1 MELTENH
8 RETKLCLKWHNL
20 SLLYI
25 WSGAQSQSFKI
36 MEHQVNLPITGMHC
50 ENCSSTITRH
60 LKKMDGVLAAEVSLA
75 TEYAAVTFDTSTLSE
90 ETIIDKIRDL
100 GFDVVNEDQEEE
112 ARAAEFQRQKLQ
124 FTIGIIF
131 TLPLFL
137 LSMGRDMNLLGAWAS
152 AHWVNWLMFGLALP
166 VQGYV
171 AWDYYIGGFKALRN
185 RSANMDVLVAMG
197 SSVAFLYSLIVTI
210 ALTTGE
216 GERFG
221 AHVYFETAAVIV
233 TLIKLGKLLEAR
245 AKGKINAALKKLPQL
260 APKTAC
266 RLKNG
271 EEQHIPIEQVGVGDV
286 LIVRPGESIPVDG
299 VVRSGNSAIDESVF
313 TGESLP
319 VDKVSG
325 DPVTAATMNQSGM
338 LTIEATHVGTETA
351 LSRLVQLVYT
361 TQQGKPPIQ
370 RAADAVT
377 NVFVP
382 VVTSIAIV
390 TFLVWWF
397 VLGAGFTPAMLRLV
411 AILVTACPCA
421 LGLATP
427 TAVMMGTGIGAQRGI
442 LFRNGEALERAGALT
457 TIVLDKTG
465 TLTEG
470 KLILTDILTDEDES
484 ELLQL
489 SAAAERGSE
498 HPIGKAVVQAAKERG
513 LNSTTPSQFQA
524 VTGHG
529 ITAQV
534 GENSVIIGNLSL
546 MQQHGVPTERFEA
559 DAERLQTE
567 AKTVLWVAV
576 DGHVI
581 GLLAVADTLKPE
593 AHAAVAEL
601 YELGCT
607 VTMMTG
613 DNRVTADAIA
623 KAARISDVMAEL
635 KPQDKAAA
643 VKKLQAE
650 NSGLVAMVGDGI
662 NDTPALA
669 QADIGISLGT
679 GTDIARETAHVT
691 LMHSDLRGLP
701 DAIRLSRSTM
711 RTIKQ
716 NLFWAFFYN
725 VLLIPVA
732 AGALYPFP
740 SVPMMFRELHPMLAA
755 FAMAF
760 SSVSVV
766 LNSLRLQWK
775 SK

>member
-1 MELTENH
+1 MYTV
-8 RETKLCLKWHNL
+8 
-20 SLLYI
+20 
-25 WSGAQSQSFKI
+25 
-36 MEHQVNLPITGMHC
+36 EHQITLPITGMHC

-75 TEYAAVTFDTSTLSE
+75 TEYAAVTFDASTLNE
-90 ETIIDKIRDL
+90 EIIVDKIRDL
-100 GFDVVNEDQEEE
+100 GFDVVDEDKEAE
-112 ARAAEFQRQKLQ
+112 ARAGEFQRQKMQ
-124 FTIGIIF
+124 FIVGVIF
-131 TLPLFL
+131 TVPLFL
-137 LSMGRDMNLLGAWAS
+137 MSMGRDFGIIGNWAH

-197 SSVAFLYSLIVTI
+197 SSVAFFYSLVVTI
-210 ALTTGE
+210 ALTAGE
-216 GERFG
+216 GDRFG

-245 AKGKINAALKKLPQL
+245 AKGKINAALKRLPKL
-260 APKTAC
+260 APQTAC
-266 RLKNG
+266 RLKDG
-271 EEQHIPIEQVGVGDV
+271 EEQNIPIKQVGVGDV

-299 VVRSGNSAIDESVF
+299 VVRSGESAIDESVF

-325 DPVTAATMNQSGM
+325 DLVTAATMNQSGM
-338 LTIEATHVGTETA
+338 LTIEATHVGAETA

-361 TQQGKPPIQ
+361 TQQSKPPIQ

-382 VVTSIAIV
+382 IVTAIAV
-390 TFLVWWF
+390 GTFLVWWF
-397 VLGAGFTPAMLRLV
+397 PLGEGFTPAMLRLV

-442 LFRNGEALERAGALT
+442 LFRNGEALERAGNLT

-470 KLILTDILTDEDES
+470 KLTLTDIFTDKDES

-489 SAAAERGSE
+489 SATAERGSE
-498 HPIGKAVVQAAKERG
+498 HPIGKAVVQAAQTRG
-513 LNSTTPSQFQA
+513 LDIATPSQFKA

-546 MQQHGVPTERFEA
+546 IQQHGIPTRRFEEA
-559 DAERLQTE
+559 ATRLQTE

-576 DGHVI
+576 DAHVI
-581 GLLAVADTLKPE
+581 GLLAVADTLKSE
-593 AHAAVAEL
+593 AQAAVSKL

-623 KAARISDVMAEL
+623 KASRISNVMAEL
-635 KPQDKAAA
+635 KPEDKAAA

-650 NSGLVAMVGDGI
+650 NGGLVAMVGDGI

-701 DAIRLSRSTM
+701 DAIQLSRATM

-725 VLLIPVA
+725 VLLIPIA
-732 AGALYPFP
+732 AGVLYPLSF
-740 SVPMMFRELHPMLAA
+740 VPTMFRELHPMLAA

-775 SK
+775 NK

>member
-1 MELTENH
+1 
-8 RETKLCLKWHNL
+8 
-20 SLLYI
+20 
-25 WSGAQSQSFKI
+25 
-36 MEHQVNLPITGMHC
+36 MEHQLNLPITGMHC
-50 ENCSSTITRH
+50 ENCTSTITRH

-75 TEYAAVTFDTSTLSE
+75 TEYAAVTFDASTLSE
-90 ETIIDKIRDL
+90 ETIVNKIRDL
-100 GFDVVNEDQEEE
+100 GFDVVDADKEDA
-112 ARAAEFQRQKLQ
+112 ARAEELQRQKRQ
-124 FTIGIIF
+124 FIVGLIF

-137 LSMGRDMNLLGAWAS
+137 ISMGRDMNLLGEWAS
-152 AHWVNWLMFGLALP
+152 AHWVNWFMFGLALP
-166 VQGYV
+166 VQAYV
-171 AWDYYIGGFKALRN
+171 AWDYYIGGIKALRN

-197 SSVAFLYSLIVTI
+197 SSVAFLYSLVVTI
-210 ALTTGE
+210 ALGMDAGT
-216 GERFG
+216 RFG
-221 AHVYFETAAVIV
+221 THVYFETAAVII

-245 AKGKINAALKKLPQL
+245 ARGKINAALKKLPQL
-260 APKTAC
+260 SPTIAC
-266 RLKNG
+266 RLENG
-271 EEQHIPIEQVGVGDV
+271 EEQHIPIEQVGIGDV
-286 LIVRPGESIPVDG
+286 LLVRPGESIPVDG
-299 VVRSGNSAIDESVF
+299 MVRSGKSAIDESVF

-319 VDKVSG
+319 VDKGPG

-338 LTIEATHVGTETA
+338 LTMEATHIGAETA
-351 LSRLVQLVYT
+351 LARLVQLVHT
-361 TQQGKPPIQ
+361 TQQSKPPIQ

-382 VVTSIAIV
+382 VVTGIAIV

-397 VLGAGFTPAMLRLV
+397 LLGEGFTPAMLRLV

-442 LFRNGEALERAGALT
+442 LFRNGEALERAGDLT

-470 KLILTDILTDEDES
+470 KLALTDILTDTDAS

-489 SAAAERGSE
+489 CATAERGSE
-498 HPIGKAVVQAAKERG
+498 HPIGRAVVQAAKERG
-513 LNSTTPSQFQA
+513 LDIATPSQFEA
-524 VTGHG
+524 VAGHG

-534 GENSVIIGNLSL
+534 GENSVLIGNLSL
-546 MQQHGVPTERFEA
+546 IQQHNIPTRSFQE
-559 DAERLQTE
+559 DAARLQTE
-567 AKTVLWVAV
+567 AKTVLWVAIDAQV
-576 DGHVI
+576 A
-581 GLLAVADTLKPE
+581 GLLAVADTLKSE
-593 AHAAVAEL
+593 AHAAVSEL

-607 VTMMTG
+607 VVMMTG
-613 DNRVTADAIA
+613 DNRVTADVIA

-635 KPQDKAAA
+635 KPEDKAAA
-643 VKKLQAE
+643 VKKLQAG
-650 NSGLVAMVGDGI
+650 NGGLVAMVGDGI

-732 AGALYPFP
+732 AGALYPLSF
-740 SVPMMFRELHPMLAA
+740 VPMMFRELHPMLAA

-775 SK
+775 KLPIRTQKASSLPSRN

>member
-1 MELTENH
+1 
-8 RETKLCLKWHNL
+8 
-20 SLLYI
+20 
-25 WSGAQSQSFKI
+25 
-36 MEHQVNLPITGMHC
+36 MEHQINLPITGMHC
-50 ENCSSTITRH
+50 ESCSSTITRH

-90 ETIIDKIRDL
+90 ETIVDKIRDL
-100 GFDVVNEDQEEE
+100 GFDVVDGDAEEE
-112 ARAAEFQRQKLQ
+112 ARAEESRRQKLQ
-124 FTIGIIF
+124 FIVGVIF

-137 LSMGRDMNLLGAWAS
+137 ISMGRDMDLLGGWAS

-197 SSVAFLYSLIVTI
+197 SSVAFLYSLTVTI
-210 ALTTGE
+210 ALTAGA

-221 AHVYFETAAVIV
+221 AHVYFETAAVII
-233 TLIKLGKLLEAR
+233 TLIKLGKLIEAR

-266 RLKNG
+266 RLKDG
-271 EEQHIPIEQVGVGDV
+271 EEQNIPIEQVGVGDV
-286 LIVRPGESIPVDG
+286 LLVRPGESIPVDG

-319 VDKVSG
+319 VDKTPG

-382 VVTSIAIV
+382 VVSGIAIL

-397 VLGAGFTPAMLRLV
+397 VLGEGFTPAMLRLV

-470 KLILTDILTDEDES
+470 KLTLTDILTDTDAS

-498 HPIGKAVVQAAKERG
+498 HPIGKAVVQAAQERG
-513 LNSTTPSQFQA
+513 LDITTPSQFQA
-524 VTGHG
+524 ITGHG
-529 ITAQV
+529 IAAQV
-534 GENSVIIGNLSL
+534 GEHSVIIGNLSL
-546 MQQHGVPTERFEA
+546 IQQHNIPTRRFEEG
-559 DAERLQTE
+559 AERLQTE

-576 DGHVI
+576 DGQVL
-581 GLLAVADTLKPE
+581 GLLAVADTLKSE
-593 AHAAVAEL
+593 AQAAVAEL

-623 KAARISDVMAEL
+623 KASRISDVMAEL
-635 KPQDKAAA
+635 KPEDKAAA

-691 LMHSDLRGLP
+691 LMHSDLRGLS

-725 VLLIPVA
+725 ILLIPIA
-732 AGALYPFP
+732 AGALYPFS
-740 SVPMMFRELHPMLAA
+740 SVPSMFRELHPMLAA

-766 LNSLRLQWK
+766 LNSLRLQWRK
-775 SK
+775 S

>member
-1 MELTENH
+1 
-8 RETKLCLKWHNL
+8 
-20 SLLYI
+20 
-25 WSGAQSQSFKI
+25 
-36 MEHQVNLPITGMHC
+36 
-50 ENCSSTITRH
+50 
-60 LKKMDGVLAAEVSLA
+60 MDGVLAAEVSLA

-90 ETIIDKIRDL
+90 AVIIDKIRDL
-100 GFDVVNEDQEEE
+100 GFDVVDEDKEEE
-112 ARAAEFQRQKLQ
+112 VRAEEFRRQKLQ
-124 FTIGIIF
+124 FTVGVIF

-137 LSMGRDMNLLGAWAS
+137 LSMGRDMNLLGEWAS

-197 SSVAFLYSLIVTI
+197 SSVAFFYSLAVTI
-210 ALTTGE
+210 ALTTGV
-216 GERFG
+216 GERLG
-221 AHVYFETAAVIV
+221 VHVYFETAAVIV

-266 RLKNG
+266 RLTDG
-271 EEQHIPIEQVGVGDV
+271 EEQQIPIEQVGVGDV
-286 LIVRPGESIPVDG
+286 LVVRPGESIPVDG
-299 VVRSGNSAIDESVF
+299 VVSNGNSAIDESVF

-319 VDKVSG
+319 VDKTPG

-338 LTIEATHVGTETA
+338 LTIKATHVGAETSLA
-351 LSRLVQLVYT
+351 RLVQLVYT
-361 TQQGKPPIQ
+361 TQQSKPPIQ

-382 VVTSIAIV
+382 IVTAIAVV

-397 VLGAGFTPAMLRLV
+397 VIGAGFTPAMLRLV

-442 LFRNGEALERAGALT
+442 LFRNGEALERAGDLT

-470 KLILTDILTDEDES
+470 KLTLTDIFTDKDES

-498 HPIGKAVVQAAKERG
+498 HPIGKAVVQAAQERR
-513 LNSTTPSQFQA
+513 LDITTPSQFKA
-524 VTGHG
+524 IAGHG
-529 ITAQV
+529 IAAQV
-534 GENSVIIGNLSL
+534 GENSVIIGNVSL
-546 MQQHGVPTERFEA
+546 IQQHNIPTKRFEEE
-559 DAERLQTE
+559 AERLQTE

-576 DGHVI
+576 AGDVV
-581 GLLAVADTLKPE
+581 GLLAVADTLKSE
-593 AHAAVAEL
+593 AQSAVAEL

-623 KAARISDVMAEL
+623 KASRISDVMAEL
-635 KPQDKAAA
+635 KPEDKAAA

-650 NSGLVAMVGDGI
+650 NGGLVAMVGDGI

-701 DAIRLSRSTM
+701 DAIQLSRSTM

-725 VLLIPVA
+725 VLLIPIA
-732 AGALYPFP
+732 AGALYPFSFVP
-740 SVPMMFRELHPMLAA
+740 SMFRELHPMLAA

-775 SK
+775 KYDV

>member
-1 MELTENH
+1 
-8 RETKLCLKWHNL
+8 
-20 SLLYI
+20 
-25 WSGAQSQSFKI
+25 
-36 MEHQVNLPITGMHC
+36 MEHQINLPITGMHC
-50 ENCSSTITRH
+50 ENCASTITRH
-60 LKKMDGVLAAEVSLA
+60 LKRMDGILVAEVSLA
-75 TEYAAVTFDTSTLSE
+75 TEYASVTFDAATLSE
-90 ETIIDKIRDL
+90 DTIVDKIRDL
-100 GFDVVNEDQEEE
+100 GFDVVDEDEEDE
-112 ARAAEFQRQKLQ
+112 ARAKEFRRQKLQ
-124 FTIGIIF
+124 FIVGVTF

-137 LSMGRDMNLLGAWAS
+137 LSMGRDLGVVGGWAH

-166 VQGYV
+166 VQAYV
-171 AWDYYIGGFKALRN
+171 AWDYYVGGFKALRN

-197 SSVAFLYSLIVTI
+197 SSVAFLYSLVVTI
-210 ALTTGE
+210 ALGTDAGT
-216 GERFG
+216 RFG
-221 AHVYFETAAVIV
+221 SHVYFETAAVII

-245 AKGKINAALKKLPQL
+245 AKGQINAALKKLPQL
-260 APKTAC
+260 FPQTAC
-266 RLKNG
+266 RLRNG
-271 EEQHIPIEQVGVGDV
+271 EEQHIPIEQVAVGDA
-286 LIVRPGESIPVDG
+286 LLVRPGESIPIDG
-299 VVRSGNSAIDESVF
+299 VVRSGKSAIDESVF

-319 VDKVSG
+319 VDKIPG
-325 DPVTAATMNQSGM
+325 DSVTAATMNQSGM
-338 LTIEATHVGTETA
+338 LTIEATHIGAETA
-351 LSRLVQLVYT
+351 LARLVQLVQT
-361 TQQGKPPIQ
+361 TQQSKPPIQ
-370 RAADAVT
+370 RVADAVT

-382 VVTSIAIV
+382 IVTGIAVVT
-390 TFLVWWF
+390 FFVWWF
-397 VLGAGFTPAMLRLV
+397 LIGAGFTPAMLRLV

-442 LFRNGEALERAGALT
+442 LFRNGEALERAGDLT

-470 KLILTDILTDEDES
+470 KLILTDILTDKDAS

-489 SAAAERGSE
+489 SAAAELGSE

-513 LNSTTPSQFQA
+513 LDIATPSQFNA
-524 VTGHG
+524 ITGHG

-534 GENSVIIGNLSL
+534 SENRVVIGNLSL
-546 MQQHGVPTERFEA
+546 IQQHDIPTKRFEEK
-559 DAERLQTE
+559 AERLQTE
-567 AKTVLWVAV
+567 AKTVLWVGV
-576 DGHVI
+576 NGQVV
-581 GLLAVADTLKPE
+581 GLLAVADTLKSE
-593 AHAAVAEL
+593 AQAAVAEL

-623 KAARISDVMAEL
+623 KAARIGDVMAEL
-635 KPQDKAAA
+635 KPEDKAAA

-679 GTDIARETAHVT
+679 GTDIARETADVT
-691 LMHSDLRGLP
+691 LMHSDLLGLP
-701 DAIRLSRSTM
+701 DAIRLSRATM

-732 AGALYPFP
+732 AGVLYPFSFLP
-740 SVPMMFRELHPMLAA
+740 PMLRELHPMLAA

-766 LNSLRLQWK
+766 LNSLRLQWRK
-775 SK
+775 DFHF

>member
-1 MELTENH
+1 
-8 RETKLCLKWHNL
+8 
-20 SLLYI
+20 
-25 WSGAQSQSFKI
+25 
-36 MEHQVNLPITGMHC
+36 MHC
-50 ENCSSTITRH
+50 ENCVSTITRH
-60 LKKMDGVLAAEVSLA
+60 LKKMDGILAAEVSLA
-75 TEYAAVTFDTSTLSE
+75 TEYAAVTFDAAILSE
-90 ETIIDKIRDL
+90 DAIVDKIRDL
-100 GFDVVNEDQEEE
+100 GFDVVDADEEDE
-112 ARAAEFQRQKLQ
+112 ARAKEFRRQKRQ
-124 FTIGIIF
+124 FIVGIIF
-131 TLPLFL
+131 TLPLFV
-137 LSMGRDMNLLGAWAS
+137 LSMGRDLGIVGGWAH
-152 AHWVNWLMFGLALP
+152 APWVNWLMFGLALP

-171 AWDYYIGGFKALRN
+171 AWDYYIGGIKALRN

-197 SSVAFLYSLIVTI
+197 SSVAFLYSLVVTI
-210 ALTTGE
+210 ALGTDAGTH
-216 GERFG
+216 FG
-221 AHVYFETAAVIV
+221 THVYFETAAVII

-245 AKGKINAALKKLPQL
+245 AKGQINAALKKLPQL
-260 APKTAC
+260 FPQTAS

-271 EEQHIPIEQVGVGDV
+271 EEQHIPIEQVAVGDT
-286 LIVRPGESIPVDG
+286 LLVRPGESIPVDG
-299 VVRSGNSAIDESVF
+299 VVRSGKSAIDESVF

-319 VDKVSG
+319 VDKG
-325 DPVTAATMNQSGM
+325 PGARVTAATMNQSGM
-338 LTIEATHVGTETA
+338 LTIEATHIGAETA
-351 LSRLVQLVYT
+351 LARLVQLVRT
-361 TQQGKPPIQ
+361 TQQSKPPIQ

-382 VVTSIAIV
+382 IVTGIAVV

-397 VLGAGFTPAMLRLV
+397 LIGAGFTPAMLRLV

-442 LFRNGEALERAGALT
+442 LFRNGEALERAGNLT

-470 KLILTDILTDEDES
+470 KLTLTDILTDKDAS

-489 SAAAERGSE
+489 SAAAELGSE
-498 HPIGKAVVQAAKERG
+498 HPIGKAVVQAAKDRG
-513 LNSTTPSQFQA
+513 LDIITPSQFKA

-529 ITAQV
+529 IAAQV
-534 GENSVIIGNLSL
+534 GENSVVIGNLSL
-546 MQQHGVPTERFEA
+546 IQQHNIPTEAFEEV
-559 DAERLQTE
+559 AERLQTE

-576 DGHVI
+576 DGRI
-581 GLLAVADTLKPE
+581 EGLLAVADTLKSE
-593 AHAAVAEL
+593 AQAAVAEL

-623 KAARISDVMAEL
+623 KVARIGDVMAEL
-635 KPQDKAAA
+635 KPEEKAAA

-650 NSGLVAMVGDGI
+650 NRGLVAMVGDGI

-679 GTDIARETAHVT
+679 GTDIARETADVT
-691 LMHSDLRGLP
+691 LMHSDLLGLP
-701 DAIRLSRSTM
+701 DAIRLSRATM

-732 AGALYPFP
+732 AGVLYPFSFLP
-740 SVPMMFRELHPMLAA
+740 SMLRELHPMLAA
-755 FAMAF
+755 LAMAF

-766 LNSLRLQWK
+766 LNSLRLQWRK
-775 SK
+775 NFHF

>member
-1 MELTENH
+1 MENQ
-8 RETKLCLKWHNL
+8 
-20 SLLYI
+20 I
-25 WSGAQSQSFKI
+25 
-36 MEHQVNLPITGMHC
+36 NLPITGMHC
-50 ENCSSTITRH
+50 ENCTSTITRH

-75 TEYAAVTFDTSTLSE
+75 TEYAAVTFDTTTLSE
-90 ETIIDKIRDL
+90 AAIVDKIRDL
-100 GFDVVNEDQEEE
+100 GFDVVDEDEEEE
-112 ARAAEFQRQKLQ
+112 ARAAEFRRQKLQ
-124 FTIGIIF
+124 FTVGVIF

-137 LSMGRDMNLLGAWAS
+137 LSMGRDFGIIGNWAS
-152 AHWVNWLMFGLALP
+152 AHWVNYLMFGLALP

-197 SSVAFLYSLIVTI
+197 TSVAFFYSLVVTI
-210 ALTTGE
+210 ALTAGA

-245 AKGKINAALKKLPQL
+245 AKGKISAALKELPQL
-260 APKTAC
+260 APTTAC
-266 RLKNG
+266 RLKDG
-271 EEQHIPIEQVGVGDV
+271 EEQNIPIEQVGVGDV

-299 VVRSGNSAIDESVF
+299 VVRSGESAIDESVF

-319 VDKVSG
+319 VDKGPG

-338 LTIEATHVGTETA
+338 LTIKTTHVGTETA

-361 TQQGKPPIQ
+361 TQQSKPPIQ
-370 RAADAVT
+370 RAVDAVT

-382 VVTSIAIV
+382 IVTGIAIV

-397 VLGAGFTPAMLRLV
+397 LLGEGFTPAMLRLV

-442 LFRNGEALERAGALT
+442 LFRNGEALEQAGDLT

-470 KLILTDILTDEDES
+470 KLTLTDILTDKDES

-489 SAAAERGSE
+489 AAAAERGSE
-498 HPIGKAVVQAAKERG
+498 HPIGKAVVQAAQERG
-513 LNSTTPSQFQA
+513 LDIATPSQFKA

-546 MQQHGVPTERFEA
+546 MQQHNIPTRRFQE
-559 DAERLQTE
+559 DAERLQIE

-576 DGHVI
+576 DDYVVA
-581 GLLAVADTLKPE
+581 LLAVADTLKPE
-593 AHAAVAEL
+593 AQAAVAEL

-623 KAARISDVMAEL
+623 KASRISDVMAEL
-635 KPQDKAAA
+635 KPEDKAAA
-643 VKKLQAE
+643 VKKLQVE

-701 DAIRLSRSTM
+701 DAIRLSRATM

-725 VLLIPVA
+725 VLLIPIA
-732 AGALYPFP
+732 AGALYPLSF
-740 SVPMMFRELHPMLAA
+740 VPMMFRELHPMLAA

-766 LNSLRLQWK
+766 LNSLRLQWRQN
-775 SK
+775 SSL

>member
-1 MELTENH
+1 
-8 RETKLCLKWHNL
+8 
-20 SLLYI
+20 
-25 WSGAQSQSFKI
+25 
-36 MEHQVNLPITGMHC
+36 
-50 ENCSSTITRH
+50 
-60 LKKMDGVLAAEVSLA
+60 MDGILAADVSLA
-75 TEYAAVTFDTSTLSE
+75 TEYAAVTFDGSTLSE
-90 ETIIDKIRDL
+90 ETIADKIRDL
-100 GFDVVNEDQEEE
+100 GFDVVEEDEEDE
-112 ARAAEFQRQKLQ
+112 ARAEELRRQKMQ
-124 FTIGIIF
+124 FTVGVIF

-137 LSMGRDMNLLGAWAS
+137 LSMGRDLGIVGAWAH

-171 AWDYYIGGFKALRN
+171 AWDYYIGGIKALRN

-197 SSVAFLYSLIVTI
+197 SSVAFLYSLAVTI
-210 ALTTGE
+210 ALGMDA
-216 GERFG
+216 GARFG
-221 AHVYFETAAVIV
+221 THVYFETAAVII

-260 APKTAC
+260 SPKIAC
-266 RLKNG
+266 RIENG
-271 EEQHIPIEQVGVGDV
+271 KEQHIPIEQVAVGDV
-286 LIVRPGESIPVDG
+286 LLVRPGESIPVDG
-299 VVRSGNSAIDESVF
+299 VVRSGKSAIDESVF

-319 VDKVSG
+319 VDKIPG
-325 DPVTAATMNQSGM
+325 DSVTVATMNQSGM
-338 LTIEATHVGTETA
+338 LTIEATHIGAETA
-351 LSRLVQLVYT
+351 LARLVQLVQT
-361 TQQGKPPIQ
+361 TQQSKPPIQ

-382 VVTSIAIV
+382 VVTGIAIV
-390 TFLVWWF
+390 TFLAWWF
-397 VLGAGFTPAMLRLV
+397 FIGEGFTPAMLRLV

-427 TAVMMGTGIGAQRGI
+427 TAVMMGTGIGAERGI
-442 LFRNGEALERAGALT
+442 LFRNGEALERAGDLT

-470 KLILTDILTDEDES
+470 KLTLTDILTDKDES

-498 HPIGKAVVQAAKERG
+498 HPIGKAIVWAAEECG
-513 LNSTTPSQFQA
+513 LDIATPSAFKA

-529 ITAQV
+529 ITAQI
-534 GENSVIIGNLSL
+534 GESSVVIGNLSL
-546 MQQHGVPTERFEA
+546 IQQHNIPTQAFKTE
-559 DAERLQTE
+559 AERLQTE

-576 DGHVI
+576 NGHI
-581 GLLAVADTLKPE
+581 EGLLAVSDTLRPE
-593 AHAAVAEL
+593 AQATIADL
-601 YELGCT
+601 RRLGCE
-607 VTMMTG
+607 VIMMTG
-613 DNRVTADAIA
+613 DNRSTADAIA
-623 KAARISDVMAEL
+623 AAAGISDVMAEL
-635 KPQDKAAA
+635 RPQDKAHAI
-643 VKKLQAE
+643 KTLQAKDR
-650 NSGLVAMVGDGI
+650 NFVAMVGDGI

-691 LMHSDLRGLP
+691 LMHSDLRSLP

-732 AGALYPFP
+732 AGALYPLSF
-740 SVPMMFRELHPMLAA
+740 VPMMFRELHPMLAA

-766 LNSLRLQWK
+766 LNSLRLQWRQN
-775 SK
+775 SHF

>member
-1 MELTENH
+1 
-8 RETKLCLKWHNL
+8 
-20 SLLYI
+20 
-25 WSGAQSQSFKI
+25 
-36 MEHQVNLPITGMHC
+36 MEHQINLPITGMHC
-50 ENCSSTITRH
+50 ENCTSTITRH
-60 LKKMDGVLAAEVSLA
+60 LKKMEGVLAAEVSLA

-90 ETIIDKIRDL
+90 ETIVDKIRDL
-100 GFDVVNEDQEEE
+100 GFGVVDEDEEEE
-112 ARAAEFQRQKLQ
+112 ARAAEFRRQKLQ
-124 FTIGIIF
+124 FTVGVIL

-137 LSMGRDMNLLGAWAS
+137 LSMGRDMNLLGEWAS

-185 RSANMDVLVAMG
+185 GSANMDVLVAMG
-197 SSVAFLYSLIVTI
+197 SSVAFFYSLAVTI

-233 TLIKLGKLLEAR
+233 TLIKFGKLLEAR
-245 AKGKINAALKKLPQL
+245 VKGQINAALKKLPQL

-266 RLKNG
+266 RLKDS
-271 EEQHIPIEQVGVGDV
+271 EEQNIPIEQVNVRD
-286 LIVRPGESIPVDG
+286 LLLVRPGESIPVDG

-319 VDKVSG
+319 VDKGPG
-325 DPVTAATMNQSGM
+325 DLVTAATMNQSGM

-351 LSRLVQLVYT
+351 LSRLVQLVHT
-361 TQQGKPPIQ
+361 TQRSKPPIQ

-382 VVTSIAIV
+382 MVSAIAVV

-397 VLGAGFTPAMLRLV
+397 LLGAGFTPAMLRLV

-442 LFRNGEALERAGALT
+442 LFRNGEALERAGDLT

-470 KLILTDILTDEDES
+470 KLTLTDIVTDTDEPA
-484 ELLQL
+484 LLQL
-489 SAAAERGSE
+489 AAAAERGSE
-498 HPIGKAVVQAAKERG
+498 HPIGKAVVQAAQKRG
-513 LNSTTPSQFQA
+513 LNVATPHQFEA
-524 VTGHG
+524 IAGHG
-529 ITAQV
+529 IAAQV
-534 GENSVIIGNLSL
+534 GENSIIIGNLSL
-546 MQQHGVPTERFEA
+546 MQQHGIPTKRFEGE
-559 DAERLQTE
+559 AERLQTE
-567 AKTVLWVAV
+567 AKTVLWMAV
-576 DGHVI
+576 DDHVG
-581 GLLAVADTLKPE
+581 GLLAVADTLKSE
-593 AHAAVAEL
+593 AQAAIAEL

-635 KPQDKAAA
+635 KPEDKAAA

-650 NSGLVAMVGDGI
+650 NSGPVAMVGDGI

-701 DAIRLSRSTM
+701 DAIRLSRATM

-725 VLLIPVA
+725 VLLIPIA
-732 AGALYPFP
+732 AGALYPLSF
-740 SVPMMFRELHPMLAA
+740 VPIMFRELHPMLAA

-775 SK
+775 KS

>member
-1 MELTENH
+1 MN
-8 RETKLCLKWHNL
+8 
-20 SLLYI
+20 
-25 WSGAQSQSFKI
+25 
-36 MEHQVNLPITGMHC
+36 
-50 ENCSSTITRH
+50 
-60 LKKMDGVLAAEVSLA
+60 GVLAAEVSLA
-75 TEYAAVTFDTSTLSE
+75 TEYAAVTFDASTLSE
-90 ETIIDKIRDL
+90 EAIVDKIRDL
-100 GFDVVNEDQEEE
+100 GYDVVDEDEEAE
-112 ARAAEFQRQKLQ
+112 ARAEEFRQQKIQ
-124 FTIGIIF
+124 FIVGVIF
-131 TLPLFL
+131 TVPLFL
-137 LSMGRDMNLLGAWAS
+137 MSMGRDFGIIGNWAH
-152 AHWVNWLMFGLALP
+152 AHWVNWLMLGLALP

-197 SSVAFLYSLIVTI
+197 TSVAFFYSLVVTM
-210 ALTTGE
+210 ALTAGE

-245 AKGKINAALKKLPQL
+245 AKGKISAALKKLPQL
-260 APKTAC
+260 APTTAC
-266 RLKNG
+266 RLTDG
-271 EEQHIPIEQVGVGDV
+271 EEQNIPIEQVGVGDV
-286 LIVRPGESIPVDG
+286 LVVRPGESIPVDG
-299 VVRSGNSAIDESVF
+299 VVRSGDSAIDESVF

-319 VDKVSG
+319 VDKTPG

-338 LTIEATHVGTETA
+338 LTIEATRVGAETA
-351 LSRLVQLVYT
+351 LSRLIQLVYT
-361 TQQGKPPIQ
+361 TQQSKPPIQ

-382 VVTSIAIV
+382 IVTAIAVVT
-390 TFLVWWF
+390 FFVWWF
-397 VLGAGFTPAMLRLV
+397 VIGAGFTPAMLRLV

-442 LFRNGEALERAGALT
+442 LFRNGEALERAGNLT

-470 KLILTDILTDEDES
+470 KLTLTDVFTDKDES

-498 HPIGKAVVQAAKERG
+498 HPIGKAVVQAAQGRG
-513 LNSTTPSQFQA
+513 LDITTPSQFKA
-524 VTGHG
+524 IAGHG
-529 ITAQV
+529 IAAQV

-546 MQQHGVPTERFEA
+546 IQQHDIPTKGFEEE
-559 DAERLQTE
+559 AERLQTE

-576 DGHVI
+576 DGHVV
-581 GLLAVADTLKPE
+581 GLLAVADTLKSE
-593 AHAAVAEL
+593 AQAAVAEL

-623 KAARISDVMAEL
+623 KASRISDVMAEL
-635 KPQDKAAA
+635 KPEDKAAA

-650 NSGLVAMVGDGI
+650 KGGLVAMVGDGI

-701 DAIRLSRSTM
+701 DAIRLSRATM

-725 VLLIPVA
+725 VLLIPIA
-732 AGALYPFP
+732 AGALYPLSF
-740 SVPMMFRELHPMLAA
+740 VPTMFRELHPMLAA

>member
-1 MELTENH
+1 MEYQL
-8 RETKLCLKWHNL
+8 
-20 SLLYI
+20 
-25 WSGAQSQSFKI
+25 
-36 MEHQVNLPITGMHC
+36 NLPITGMHC
-50 ENCSSTITRH
+50 ENCASTITRH
-60 LKKMDGVLAAEVSLA
+60 LKKMEGILAAEVSLA
-75 TEYAAVTFDTSTLSE
+75 TEYASVTFDASTLNE
-90 ETIIDKIRDL
+90 ETIVDKIRDL
-100 GFDVVNEDQEEE
+100 GFDVVDEDEEEE
-112 ARAAEFQRQKLQ
+112 ARAAELRRQKLQ
-124 FTIGIIF
+124 FTVGVIF

-137 LSMGRDMNLLGAWAS
+137 ISMGRDFGIIGNWAHAS
-152 AHWVNWLMFGLALP
+152 WVNWLMLGLALP

-171 AWDYYIGGFKALRN
+171 AWDYYVGGAKALRN

-197 SSVAFLYSLIVTI
+197 SSVAFLYSLVVTM
-210 ALTTGE
+210 ALEMGAGT
-216 GERFG
+216 RFG
-221 AHVYFETAAVIV
+221 THVYFETAAVII

-245 AKGKINAALKKLPQL
+245 AKGQINAALKKLPQL
-260 APKTAC
+260 FPTTAC
-266 RLKNG
+266 RLKND

-286 LIVRPGESIPVDG
+286 LLVRPGESIPVDG
-299 VVRSGNSAIDESVF
+299 VVRSGTSAIDESVF
-313 TGESLP
+313 TGESMP
-319 VDKVSG
+319 VDKGPG
-325 DPVTAATMNQSGM
+325 DALTAATMNQSGM
-338 LTIEATHVGTETA
+338 LTMEATHIGAETA
-351 LSRLVQLVYT
+351 LARLVQLVQT
-361 TQQGKPPIQ
+361 TQQSKPPIQ

-382 VVTSIAIV
+382 VVTGIAIA

-397 VLGAGFTPAMLRLV
+397 LIGAGFTPAMLRLV

-442 LFRNGEALERAGALT
+442 LFRNGEALERAGDLT

-470 KLILTDILTDEDES
+470 KLTLTDILTDIDES

-489 SAAAERGSE
+489 SATAERGSE
-498 HPIGKAVVQAAKERG
+498 HPIGKAVVQATKERG
-513 LNSTTPSQFQA
+513 LDLATPSAFKA

-534 GENSVIIGNLSL
+534 GENSVVIGNLSL
-546 MQQHGVPTERFEA
+546 MQQHNISTRRFEE

-576 DGHVI
+576 DGQIV
-581 GLLAVADTLKPE
+581 GLLAVADTLKSE
-593 AHAAVAEL
+593 AHAAVSEL

-607 VTMMTG
+607 VVMMTG
-613 DNRVTADAIA
+613 DNRVTANVIA
-623 KAARISDVMAEL
+623 KTVRISDVMAEL
-635 KPQDKAAA
+635 KPEDKAAA

-650 NSGLVAMVGDGI
+650 NGGRVAMVGDGI

-732 AGALYPFP
+732 AGALYPLPF
-740 SVPMMFRELHPMLAA
+740 VPTMFRELHPMLAA

-775 SK
+775 QNSLL

>member
-1 MELTENH
+1 MEQQL
-8 RETKLCLKWHNL
+8 
-20 SLLYI
+20 
-25 WSGAQSQSFKI
+25 
-36 MEHQVNLPITGMHC
+36 NLPIIGMHC
-50 ENCSSTITRH
+50 ENCTSTITRH
-60 LKKMDGVLAAEVSLA
+60 LKKMDGILAAEVSLA
-75 TEYAAVTFDTSTLSE
+75 TEYAAVTFDTTTLSE
-90 ETIIDKIRDL
+90 AAIVNKIRDL
-100 GFDVVNEDQEEE
+100 GFDVVGEDEEDA
-112 ARAAEFQRQKLQ
+112 ARAEESRRQKLQ
-124 FTIGIIF
+124 FTVGIIF

-137 LSMGRDMNLLGAWAS
+137 LSMGSDMNLIGAWAS
-152 AHWVNWLMFGLALP
+152 ANWVNWLMFGLALP

-171 AWDYYIGGFKALRN
+171 AWDYYIGGAKALRN
-185 RSANMDVLVAMG
+185 RTANMDVLVAMG
-197 SSVAFLYSLIVTI
+197 SSVAFFYSLAVTI
-210 ALTTGE
+210 ALGTDAGA
-216 GERFG
+216 RFG
-221 AHVYFETAAVIV
+221 THVYFETSAVII

-260 APKTAC
+260 FPTTAC
-266 RLKNG
+266 RLQNG
-271 EEQHIPIEQVGVGDV
+271 KEQHIPIEQVGVGDI
-286 LIVRPGESIPVDG
+286 LLVRPGESIPVDG
-299 VVRSGNSAIDESVF
+299 VVQSGKSAIDESVF

-319 VDKVSG
+319 VDKTPG

-338 LTIEATHVGTETA
+338 LTIETTHIGAETA
-351 LSRLVQLVYT
+351 LARLVQLVQT

-382 VVTSIAIV
+382 VVTGIAVV

-397 VLGAGFTPAMLRLV
+397 LVGAGFTPAMLRLV

-427 TAVMMGTGIGAQRGI
+427 TAVMMGTGMGAQRGI
-442 LFRNGEALERAGALT
+442 LFRDGEALERAGDLT

-470 KLILTDILTDEDES
+470 KLTLTDILTDKDAS

-498 HPIGKAVVQAAKERG
+498 HPIGKAVVQAAEERG
-513 LNSTTPSQFQA
+513 LDIATPSAFKA
-524 VTGHG
+524 VVGNG

-534 GENSVIIGNLSL
+534 GKNRVLIGNLSL
-546 MQQHGVPTERFEA
+546 IQQHNIPTRTFETE
-559 DAERLQTE
+559 AERLQTE

-576 DGHVI
+576 DGHI
-581 GLLAVADTLKPE
+581 EGLLAVADTLRPE
-593 AHAAVAEL
+593 AAATITDL
-601 YELGCT
+601 QRLGCE
-607 VTMMTG
+607 VVMMTG
-613 DNRVTADAIA
+613 DNRSTADAIA
-623 KAARISDVMAEL
+623 AAAGIHNVMAEL
-635 KPQDKAAA
+635 RPEDKAEAIKTSQAA
-643 VKKLQAE
+643 HG
-650 NSGLVAMVGDGI
+650 NLVAMVGDGI

-701 DAIRLSRSTM
+701 EAIRLSRATM

-725 VLLIPVA
+725 VLLIPIA
-732 AGALYPFP
+732 AGALYPLSF
-740 SVPMMFRELHPMLAA
+740 VPNMLRELHPMLAA

-766 LNSLRLQWK
+766 LNSLRLQWRK
-775 SK
+775 NSHF

>member
-1 MELTENH
+1 MEQQL
-8 RETKLCLKWHNL
+8 
-20 SLLYI
+20 
-25 WSGAQSQSFKI
+25 
-36 MEHQVNLPITGMHC
+36 NLPIIGMHC
-50 ENCSSTITRH
+50 ENCTSTITRH
-60 LKKMDGVLAAEVSLA
+60 LKKMDGILAAEVSLA
-75 TEYAAVTFDTSTLSE
+75 TEYAAVTFDTTTLSE
-90 ETIIDKIRDL
+90 AAIVDKIRDL
-100 GFDVVNEDQEEE
+100 GFDVVNEDEEDA
-112 ARAAEFQRQKLQ
+112 ARAEESQRQKLQ
-124 FTIGIIF
+124 FTVGIIF

-137 LSMGRDMNLLGAWAS
+137 LSMGRDMNLIGAWAS
-152 AHWVNWLMFGLALP
+152 ANWVNWLMFGLALP

-171 AWDYYIGGFKALRN
+171 AWDYYIGGAKALRN

-197 SSVAFLYSLIVTI
+197 SSVAFFYSLAVTI
-210 ALTTGE
+210 ALGTDAGA
-216 GERFG
+216 RFG
-221 AHVYFETAAVIV
+221 THVYFETSAVII

-260 APKTAC
+260 FPTTAC
-266 RLKNG
+266 RLQNG

-286 LIVRPGESIPVDG
+286 LLVRPGESIPVDG
-299 VVRSGNSAIDESVF
+299 VVQSGKSAIDESVF

-319 VDKVSG
+319 VDKTPG

-338 LTIEATHVGTETA
+338 LTIEATHIGTETA
-351 LSRLVQLVYT
+351 LAHLIQLVQT

-370 RAADAVT
+370 RVADAVT

-382 VVTSIAIV
+382 VVTGIAVV

-397 VLGAGFTPAMLRLV
+397 LIGAGFTPAMLRLV

-427 TAVMMGTGIGAQRGI
+427 TAVMMGTGMGAQRGI
-442 LFRNGEALERAGALT
+442 LFRNGEALERAGDLT

-470 KLILTDILTDEDES
+470 KLTLTDILTDKDAS

-498 HPIGKAVVQAAKERG
+498 HPIGKAVVQAAEERG
-513 LNSTTPSQFQA
+513 LDIGTPSDFEA

-534 GENSVIIGNLSL
+534 GKNRVVIGNLSL
-546 MQQHGVPTERFEA
+546 IQQHNIPTRTFET

-576 DGHVI
+576 DRHI
-581 GLLAVADTLKPE
+581 EGLLAVADTLRPE
-593 AHAAVAEL
+593 AEATITDL
-601 YELGCT
+601 QKLGCE
-607 VTMMTG
+607 VVMMTG
-613 DNRVTADAIA
+613 DNRSTADAIA
-623 KAARISDVMAEL
+623 AAAGIHNVMAEL
-635 KPQDKAAA
+635 RPEDKAEAIKA
-643 VKKLQAE
+643 LQAE
-650 NSGLVAMVGDGI
+650 HGNLVAMVGDGI

-701 DAIRLSRSTM
+701 EAIRLSRATM

-725 VLLIPVA
+725 VLLIPIA
-732 AGALYPFP
+732 AGALYPLSF
-740 SVPMMFRELHPMLAA
+740 VPNMLRELHPMLAA

-775 SK
+775 KSIHL

>member
-1 MELTENH
+1 ME
-8 RETKLCLKWHNL
+8 
-20 SLLYI
+20 
-25 WSGAQSQSFKI
+25 
-36 MEHQVNLPITGMHC
+36 
-50 ENCSSTITRH
+50 
-60 LKKMDGVLAAEVSLA
+60 GVLAAEVSLA
-75 TEYAAVTFDTSTLSE
+75 TEYAAVTFDASALSE
-90 ETIIDKIRDL
+90 ETIVDKIRDL
-100 GFDVVNEDQEEE
+100 GFDVVDEDKEDEV
-112 ARAAEFQRQKLQ
+112 RAAEFRRQKLQ
-124 FTIGIIF
+124 FTVGVIF

-137 LSMGRDMNLLGAWAS
+137 LSMGRDMNLLGEWAS
-152 AHWVNWLMFGLALP
+152 AYWVNWLMFGLALP

-171 AWDYYIGGFKALRN
+171 AWDYYIGGIKALRN

-197 SSVAFLYSLIVTI
+197 SSVAFLYSLAVTI

-266 RLKNG
+266 RLKDD

-286 LIVRPGESIPVDG
+286 LVVRPGESIPVDG
-299 VVRSGNSAIDESVF
+299 VVRSGESAIDESVF

-319 VDKVSG
+319 VDKTPG

-338 LTIEATHVGTETA
+338 LTIEATHVGAETA

-361 TQQGKPPIQ
+361 TQQSKPPIQ
-370 RAADAVT
+370 RAVDAVT

-382 VVTSIAIV
+382 IVAAIAV
-390 TFLVWWF
+390 ATFLVWWF
-397 VLGAGFTPAMLRLV
+397 VIGAGFTPAMLRLV

-442 LFRNGEALERAGALT
+442 LFRNGEALERAGNLT

-470 KLILTDILTDEDES
+470 KLTLTDILTDKDES

-489 SAAAERGSE
+489 AAAAERGSE

-513 LNSTTPSQFQA
+513 LDMATPSQFKA
-524 VTGHG
+524 IAGHG
-529 ITAQV
+529 IAAQV
-534 GENSVIIGNLSL
+534 DESRVIIGNLSL
-546 MQQHGVPTERFEA
+546 IQQQGIPTRRFEEEE
-559 DAERLQTE
+559 AERLQTE

-576 DGHVI
+576 DGHVV
-581 GLLAVADTLKPE
+581 GLLAVADTLKSE
-593 AHAAVAEL
+593 AQEAVAEL

-623 KAARISDVMAEL
+623 KVARISDVMAEL
-635 KPQDKAAA
+635 KPEDKAAA
-643 VKKLQAE
+643 VKKLQTE
-650 NSGLVAMVGDGI
+650 NRGLVAMVGDGI

-701 DAIRLSRSTM
+701 DAIRLSRATM

-725 VLLIPVA
+725 VLLIPIA
-732 AGALYPFP
+732 AGALYPLSF
-740 SVPMMFRELHPMLAA
+740 VPMMFRELHPMLAA

-766 LNSLRLQWK
+766 LNSLRLQWRQNVRF
-775 SK
+775 

>member
-1 MELTENH
+1 
-8 RETKLCLKWHNL
+8 
-20 SLLYI
+20 
-25 WSGAQSQSFKI
+25 
-36 MEHQVNLPITGMHC
+36 MHC
-50 ENCSSTITRH
+50 ENCASTITRH
-60 LKKMDGVLAAEVSLA
+60 LKKMDGILAAEVSLA
-75 TEYAAVTFDTSTLSE
+75 TEYAAVAFDASTLSE
-90 ETIIDKIRDL
+90 EAIVDKIRDL
-100 GFDVVNEDQEEE
+100 GFDVVDEDEEDA
-112 ARAAEFQRQKLQ
+112 ARAEELRRQKMQ
-124 FTIGIIF
+124 FTFGVIF

-137 LSMGRDMNLLGAWAS
+137 LSMGRDLGIVGDWAH

-171 AWDYYIGGFKALRN
+171 AWDYYVGGIKALRN

-197 SSVAFLYSLIVTI
+197 SSVAFLYSLTVTI
-210 ALTTGE
+210 ALGM
-216 GERFG
+216 GAGARFG
-221 AHVYFETAAVIV
+221 THVYFETAAVII

-260 APKTAC
+260 SPKIAC
-266 RLKNG
+266 RLENG

-286 LIVRPGESIPVDG
+286 LLVRPGESIPVDG
-299 VVRSGNSAIDESVF
+299 VVRSGKSAIDESVF

-319 VDKVSG
+319 VDKIPG

-338 LTIEATHVGTETA
+338 LTMEATHIGAETA
-351 LSRLVQLVYT
+351 LARLVQLVQT
-361 TQQGKPPIQ
+361 TQQSKPPIQ

-382 VVTSIAIV
+382 VVSGIAIV

-397 VLGAGFTPAMLRLV
+397 LIGEGFTPAMLRLV

-442 LFRNGEALERAGALT
+442 LFRNGEALERAGDLT

-470 KLILTDILTDEDES
+470 KLTLTDILTDKDES

-498 HPIGKAVVQAAKERG
+498 HPIGKAIVRAAEERG
-513 LNSTTPSQFQA
+513 LDIATPSAFKA

-529 ITAQV
+529 IAAQV
-534 GENSVIIGNLSL
+534 GENSVVIGNLSL
-546 MQQHGVPTERFEA
+546 IQQYNIATRRFEEE
-559 DAERLQTE
+559 AERLQTE
-567 AKTVLWVAV
+567 AKTVLWVVV
-576 DGHVI
+576 DGHVV
-581 GLLAVADTLKPE
+581 GLLAVADTLRSE
-593 AHAAVAEL
+593 AQVAVAEL

-607 VTMMTG
+607 VVMMTG

-623 KAARISDVMAEL
+623 KATRIGDVMAEL
-635 KPQDKAAA
+635 KPGDKAAA
-643 VKKLQAE
+643 VEKLQAE

-732 AGALYPFP
+732 AGALYPLSF
-740 SVPMMFRELHPMLAA
+740 VPMMFRELHPMLAA

-775 SK
+775 KNSSL

>member
-1 MELTENH
+1 
-8 RETKLCLKWHNL
+8 
-20 SLLYI
+20 
-25 WSGAQSQSFKI
+25 
-36 MEHQVNLPITGMHC
+36 
-50 ENCSSTITRH
+50 
-60 LKKMDGVLAAEVSLA
+60 MDGVLAAEVSLA
-75 TEYAAVTFDTSTLSE
+75 TEYAAVTFDASTLSE
-90 ETIIDKIRDL
+90 ETIVDKIRDL
-100 GFDVVNEDQEEE
+100 GFDVVDEGEEDT
-112 ARAAEFQRQKLQ
+112 ARAAEFQRQKRQ
-124 FTIGIIF
+124 FTVGIIF

-152 AHWVNWLMFGLALP
+152 AGWVNWFMFGLALP

-171 AWDYYIGGFKALRN
+171 AWDYYIGGFKALRHG
-185 RSANMDVLVAMG
+185 SANMDVLVAMG
-197 SSVAFLYSLIVTI
+197 SSVAFLYSLVVTI
-210 ALTTGE
+210 ALGMDAGT
-216 GERFG
+216 RFG
-221 AHVYFETAAVIV
+221 THVYFETAAVII
-233 TLIKLGKLLEAR
+233 TLIKLGKLIEAR

-260 APKTAC
+260 SPQIAC

-271 EEQHIPIEQVGVGDV
+271 EEQHIPIEQVGIGDV
-286 LIVRPGESIPVDG
+286 LLVRPGESIPVDG
-299 VVRSGNSAIDESVF
+299 VVRSGKSAIDESVF

-319 VDKVSG
+319 VDKGPG

-338 LTIEATHVGTETA
+338 LTMEATHIGAETA
-351 LSRLVQLVYT
+351 LARLVQLVQT
-361 TQQGKPPIQ
+361 TQQSKPPIQ

-382 VVTSIAIV
+382 IVSGVAIV

-397 VLGAGFTPAMLRLV
+397 LLGEGFTPAMLRLV

-442 LFRNGEALERAGALT
+442 LFRNGEALERAGDLT

-470 KLILTDILTDEDES
+470 KLTLTDILTDTDAS

-489 SAAAERGSE
+489 CAAAERGSE
-498 HPIGKAVVQAAKERG
+498 HPIGRAVVQAAKERG
-513 LNSTTPSQFQA
+513 LDITTPSQFEA

-529 ITAQV
+529 ITARV

-546 MQQHGVPTERFEA
+546 IQQHNIPTRRFEE
-559 DAERLQTE
+559 DAARLQTE
-567 AKTVLWVAV
+567 AKTVLWVAIDEQV
-576 DGHVI
+576 A
-581 GLLAVADTLKPE
+581 GLLAVADTLKSE
-593 AHAAVAEL
+593 AHAAVSEL

-607 VTMMTG
+607 VVMMTG
-613 DNRVTADAIA
+613 DNRVTADVIA
-623 KAARISDVMAEL
+623 KAARIGDVMAEL
-635 KPQDKAAA
+635 KPEDKAAA
-643 VKKLQAE
+643 VKQLQAE
-650 NSGLVAMVGDGI
+650 NGGLVAMVGDGI

-701 DAIRLSRSTM
+701 DAIRLSRATM

-732 AGALYPFP
+732 AGALYPLSF
-740 SVPMMFRELHPMLAA
+740 VPMMFRELHPMLAA

-760 SSVSVV
+760 SSISVV

-775 SK
+775 KI

>member
-1 MELTENH
+1 MEQQ
-8 RETKLCLKWHNL
+8 
-20 SLLYI
+20 I
-25 WSGAQSQSFKI
+25 
-36 MEHQVNLPITGMHC
+36 NLPITGMHC
-50 ENCSSTITRH
+50 ENCTSTITRH
-60 LKKMDGVLAAEVSLA
+60 LKKMEGVLAAEVSLA
-75 TEYAAVTFDTSTLSE
+75 TEYAAVTFDASTLSE
-90 ETIIDKIRDL
+90 ETIVDKIRDL
-100 GFDVVNEDQEEE
+100 GFDVVDEDEEDE
-112 ARAAEFQRQKLQ
+112 ARAEEFRRQKMQ
-124 FTIGIIF
+124 FIVGVIF

-137 LSMGRDMNLLGAWAS
+137 ISMGRDFGIIGNWAS
-152 AHWVNWLMFGLALP
+152 AHWVNYLMFGLALP

-197 SSVAFLYSLIVTI
+197 SSVAFFYSLVVTI
-210 ALTTGE
+210 ALTAGA
-216 GERFG
+216 GDRFG
-221 AHVYFETAAVIV
+221 AHVYFETAAVII

-245 AKGKINAALKKLPQL
+245 AKGQISAALKKLPQL
-260 APKTAC
+260 APTTAC
-266 RLKNG
+266 RLKDG
-271 EEQHIPIEQVGVGDV
+271 EEHIIPIEQVGVGDV

-299 VVRSGNSAIDESVF
+299 VVHSGKSAIDESVF

-319 VDKVSG
+319 VDKGPG

-338 LTIEATHVGTETA
+338 LTMEATHVGAETA
-351 LSRLVQLVYT
+351 LSRLIQLVYT
-361 TQQGKPPIQ
+361 TQQSKPPIQ

-382 VVTSIAIV
+382 IVTGIAIV

-397 VLGAGFTPAMLRLV
+397 LLGEGFTPAMLRLV

-427 TAVMMGTGIGAQRGI
+427 TAIMMGTGIGAQRGI
-442 LFRNGEALERAGALT
+442 LFRNGEALERAGDLT

-470 KLILTDILTDEDES
+470 KLTLTDIITDKDAS

-513 LNSTTPSQFQA
+513 LDITTPSQFEA

-546 MQQHGVPTERFEA
+546 IQQHTIPTRRFEEE
-559 DAERLQTE
+559 AERLQIE

-576 DGHVI
+576 DDHVV
-581 GLLAVADTLKPE
+581 GLLAVADTLKSE
-593 AHAAVAEL
+593 AQAAVAEL

-623 KAARISDVMAEL
+623 KASRISDVMAEL
-635 KPQDKAAA
+635 KPEDKAAA

-650 NSGLVAMVGDGI
+650 NSGRVAMVGDGI

-701 DAIRLSRSTM
+701 DAIRLSRATM

-725 VLLIPVA
+725 VLLIPIA
-732 AGALYPFP
+732 AGVLYPLSF
-740 SVPMMFRELHPMLAA
+740 VPTMFRELHPMLAA

-775 SK
+775 NRET

>member
-1 MELTENH
+1 MYTV
-8 RETKLCLKWHNL
+8 
-20 SLLYI
+20 
-25 WSGAQSQSFKI
+25 
-36 MEHQVNLPITGMHC
+36 EHQITLPITGMHC

-75 TEYAAVTFDTSTLSE
+75 TEYAAVTFDASALSE
-90 ETIIDKIRDL
+90 EAIVDKIRDL
-100 GFDVVNEDQEEE
+100 GFDVVDEDEEAE
-112 ARAAEFQRQKLQ
+112 ARAAESRRQKLQ
-124 FTIGIIF
+124 FAVGVIF
-131 TLPLFL
+131 TFPLFL
-137 LSMGRDMNLLGAWAS
+137 LSMGRDMNLIGTWAS
-152 AHWVNWLMFGLALP
+152 AHWVNWLMFSLALP
-166 VQGYV
+166 VQAYV
-171 AWDYYIGGFKALRN
+171 AWDYYIGGIKALRN

-197 SSVAFLYSLIVTI
+197 SSVAFFYSLAVTI

-216 GERFG
+216 GTRFG
-221 AHVYFETAAVIV
+221 AHVYFETAAVII

-245 AKGKINAALKKLPQL
+245 AKGKISAALKKLPQL
-260 APKTAC
+260 SPKVAC
-266 RLKNG
+266 RLKDD
-271 EEQHIPIEQVGVGDV
+271 EEQQIPIEQVDVGDI
-286 LIVRPGESIPVDG
+286 LLVRPGESIPVDG
-299 VVRSGNSAIDESVF
+299 VVRNGKSAIDESVF

-319 VDKVSG
+319 VDKVPG
-325 DPVTAATMNQSGM
+325 DAVTAATMNQSGM

-361 TQQGKPPIQ
+361 TQQSKPPIQ

-382 VVTSIAIV
+382 VVTGIAVV
-390 TFLVWWF
+390 TFLAWWF
-397 VLGAGFTPAMLRLV
+397 LLGEGFTPAMLRLV

-442 LFRNGEALERAGALT
+442 LFRNGEALERAGDLT

-470 KLILTDILTDEDES
+470 KLTLTDILTDEDES

-513 LNSTTPSQFQA
+513 LDIATPSQFEA

-529 ITAQV
+529 VTAQV
-534 GENSVIIGNLSL
+534 GEHSVMIGNLSL
-546 MQQHGVPTERFEA
+546 IQQHNIPTRKFKEE
-559 DAERLQTE
+559 AERLQTE

-576 DGHVI
+576 DDHVV
-581 GLLAVADTLKPE
+581 GLLAVSDTLKSE
-593 AHAAVAEL
+593 AQAAVAAL

-623 KAARISDVMAEL
+623 KASRISDVMAEL
-635 KPQDKAAA
+635 KPEDKAAA

-650 NSGLVAMVGDGI
+650 NNGLVAMVGDGI

-725 VLLIPVA
+725 VLLIPIA
-732 AGALYPFP
+732 AGALYPFSFVP
-740 SVPMMFRELHPMLAA
+740 SMFRELHPMLAA

-766 LNSLRLQWK
+766 LNSLRLQWRNFPK
-775 SK
+775 LLDSQ

>member
-1 MELTENH
+1 MERRL
-8 RETKLCLKWHNL
+8 
-20 SLLYI
+20 
-25 WSGAQSQSFKI
+25 
-36 MEHQVNLPITGMHC
+36 NLPITGMHC
-50 ENCSSTITRH
+50 ENCVTTITRH
-60 LKKMDGVLAAEVSLA
+60 LKKMDGILAAEVSLA
-75 TEYAAVTFDTSTLSE
+75 TEYASVTFDAATLSE
-90 ETIIDKIRDL
+90 DAIVDKIRDL
-100 GFDVVNEDQEEE
+100 GFDVIDEADEDE
-112 ARAAEFQRQKLQ
+112 ARAAEFRHQKQQ
-124 FTIGIIF
+124 FIFGIIF

-137 LSMGRDMNLLGAWAS
+137 ISMGRDMNLLGAWAL

-171 AWDYYIGGFKALRN
+171 AWDYYVGGIKALRN
-185 RSANMDVLVAMG
+185 QSANMDVLVAMG
-197 SSVAFLYSLIVTI
+197 SSVAFLYSLVVTI
-210 ALTTGE
+210 ALGTDAGA
-216 GERFG
+216 RFG
-221 AHVYFETAAVIV
+221 SHVYFETAAVII

-260 APKTAC
+260 FPQTAC
-266 RLKNG
+266 RLING
-271 EEQHIPIEQVGVGDV
+271 EEQHIPIEQVTVGDT
-286 LIVRPGESIPVDG
+286 LLVRPGESIPVDG
-299 VVRSGNSAIDESVF
+299 VVRSGESAIDESVF

-319 VDKVSG
+319 VDKGPG

-338 LTIEATHVGTETA
+338 LTIETTHIGSETA
-351 LSRLVQLVYT
+351 LARLVQLVQT
-361 TQQGKPPIQ
+361 TQQSKPPIQ

-382 VVTSIAIV
+382 VVTGIAVV

-397 VLGAGFTPAMLRLV
+397 LIGEGFTPAMLRLV

-442 LFRNGEALERAGALT
+442 LFRNGEALERAGDLT

-470 KLILTDILTDEDES
+470 KLTLTDILTDTDES

-489 SAAAERGSE
+489 SAAAELGSE
-498 HPIGKAVVQAAKERG
+498 HPIGKAVVQAAKDRG
-513 LNSTTPSQFQA
+513 LDITTPSQFKS
-524 VTGHG
+524 VIGHG

-534 GENSVIIGNLSL
+534 GENRVVIGNLPL
-546 MQQHGVPTERFEA
+546 IQQHNIPTEAFEEA
-559 DAERLQTE
+559 AEHLQTE

-581 GLLAVADTLKPE
+581 GLLAVADTLKSE
-593 AHAAVAEL
+593 AQVAVAEL

-613 DNRVTADAIA
+613 DNSVTADAIA
-623 KAARISDVMAEL
+623 KAVRIGDVMAEL
-635 KPQDKAAA
+635 KPEDKAAA
-643 VKKLQAE
+643 VKKLQGE
-650 NSGLVAMVGDGI
+650 NSGLIAMVGDGI

-679 GTDIARETAHVT
+679 GTDIARETADVT
-691 LMHSDLRGLP
+691 LMHSDLLGLP
-701 DAIRLSRSTM
+701 DAIRLSRATM

-732 AGALYPFP
+732 AGVLYPLSF
-740 SVPMMFRELHPMLAA
+740 VPNMLRELHPMLAA

-766 LNSLRLQWK
+766 LNSLRLQWRRNFRY
-775 SK
+775 

>member
-1 MELTENH
+1 MEQQL
-8 RETKLCLKWHNL
+8 
-20 SLLYI
+20 
-25 WSGAQSQSFKI
+25 
-36 MEHQVNLPITGMHC
+36 NLPIIGMHC
-50 ENCSSTITRH
+50 ENCTSTITRH

-75 TEYAAVTFDTSTLSE
+75 TEYAAVTFDTTALSE
-90 ETIIDKIRDL
+90 AAIVDKIRDL
-100 GFDVVNEDQEEE
+100 GFDVVDEDQEDA
-112 ARAAEFQRQKLQ
+112 ARVAEFRRQQLQ
-124 FTIGIIF
+124 FTVGIIF

-137 LSMGRDMNLLGAWAS
+137 LSMGRDMNLIGAWAS
-152 AHWVNWLMFGLALP
+152 ANWVNWLMFGLALP

-197 SSVAFLYSLIVTI
+197 SSVAFFYSLAVTI
-210 ALTTGE
+210 ALGTDA
-216 GERFG
+216 G
-221 AHVYFETAAVIV
+221 ARLGTHVYFETAAVII

-260 APKTAC
+260 FPTTAC
-266 RLKNG
+266 RLQNG
-271 EEQHIPIEQVGVGDV
+271 EEQHIPLEQVDVGDV
-286 LIVRPGESIPVDG
+286 LLVRPGESIPVDG
-299 VVRSGNSAIDESVF
+299 VVRSGNTAIDESVF

-319 VDKVSG
+319 VDKTPG

-338 LTIEATHVGTETA
+338 LTIEATHIGTETA
-351 LSRLVQLVYT
+351 LARLVQLVQT

-370 RAADAVT
+370 RTADAVT

-382 VVTSIAIV
+382 IVTGIAVV

-397 VLGAGFTPAMLRLV
+397 LIGEGFTPAMLRLV

-427 TAVMMGTGIGAQRGI
+427 TAVMMGTGMGAQRGI
-442 LFRNGEALERAGALT
+442 LFRNGEALERAGDLT

-470 KLILTDILTDEDES
+470 KLTLTDILTDKDAS
-484 ELLQL
+484 ALLQL

-498 HPIGKAVVQAAKERG
+498 HPIGKAVVHAAAERG
-513 LNSTTPSQFQA
+513 LDIGTPSAFEA

-534 GENSVIIGNLSL
+534 GKNRVVIGNLGL
-546 MQQHGVPTERFEA
+546 IQQHNIPTKTFETE
-559 DAERLQTE
+559 AERLQTE

-576 DGHVI
+576 NGHI
-581 GLLAVADTLKPE
+581 EGLLAVADTLRPE
-593 AHAAVAEL
+593 AAATITDL
-601 YELGCT
+601 QRLGCE
-607 VTMMTG
+607 VVMMTG
-613 DNRVTADAIA
+613 DNHSTANAIA
-623 KAARISDVMAEL
+623 AATGIRNVMAEL
-635 KPQDKAAA
+635 RPEDKAEAI
-643 VKKLQAE
+643 KTLQAE
-650 NSGLVAMVGDGI
+650 DMNLVAMVGDGI

-691 LMHSDLRGLP
+691 LMHSDLRGLSE
-701 DAIRLSRSTM
+701 AIRLSRATM

-725 VLLIPVA
+725 VLLIPIA
-732 AGALYPFP
+732 AGALYPLSF
-740 SVPMMFRELHPMLAA
+740 VPNMLRELHPMLAA

-766 LNSLRLQWK
+766 LNSLRLQWRNRE
-775 SK
+775 S

>member
-1 MELTENH
+1 MDQQIT
-8 RETKLCLKWHNL
+8 
-20 SLLYI
+20 
-25 WSGAQSQSFKI
+25 
-36 MEHQVNLPITGMHC
+36 LPITGMHC
-50 ENCSSTITRH
+50 ENCASTITRH
-60 LKKMDGVLAAEVSLA
+60 LKKMDGILVAEVSLA
-75 TEYAAVTFDTSTLSE
+75 TEHAAVTFDASTLSE
-90 ETIIDKIRDL
+90 ETIVDKIRDL
-100 GFDVVNEDQEEE
+100 GFDVVDEDEEDE
-112 ARAAEFQRQKLQ
+112 ARAEEFRHQKRQ
-124 FTIGIIF
+124 FTFGIIF

-137 LSMGRDMNLLGAWAS
+137 ISMGRDMNLIGAWAS

-171 AWDYYIGGFKALRN
+171 AWDYYVGGIKALRN

-197 SSVAFLYSLIVTI
+197 SSVAFLYSLVVTI
-210 ALTTGE
+210 ALGTDAGA
-216 GERFG
+216 RFG
-221 AHVYFETAAVIV
+221 THVYFETAAVII

-245 AKGKINAALKKLPQL
+245 AKGQITAALKKLPQL
-260 APKTAC
+260 FPTTAC

-286 LIVRPGESIPVDG
+286 LLVRPGESIPVDG
-299 VVRSGNSAIDESVF
+299 VVRSGKSAIDESVF

-319 VDKVSG
+319 VDKAPG

-338 LTIEATHVGTETA
+338 LTIEATHIGSETA
-351 LSRLVQLVYT
+351 LARLIQLVQT
-361 TQQGKPPIQ
+361 TQQSKPPIQ

-382 VVTSIAIV
+382 VVTGIAIV

-397 VLGAGFTPAMLRLV
+397 LIGAGFTPAMLRLV

-442 LFRNGEALERAGALT
+442 LFRNGEALERAGDLT

-470 KLILTDILTDEDES
+470 KLTLTDILTDKDELR
-484 ELLQL
+484 LLQL

-498 HPIGKAVVQAAKERG
+498 HPIGKALVRAAEERG
-513 LNSTTPSQFQA
+513 LVIGTPNAFQA

-529 ITAQV
+529 ITAEV
-534 GENSVIIGNLSL
+534 GKNSVVIGNLSL
-546 MQQHGVPTERFEA
+546 MQQHNIATRTFETE
-559 DAERLQTE
+559 AERLQAE

-576 DGHVI
+576 DGRI
-581 GLLAVADTLKPE
+581 AGLLAVADTLRPE
-593 AHAAVAEL
+593 AAATMTDL
-601 YELGCT
+601 QKLGCE
-607 VTMMTG
+607 VVMMTG
-613 DNRVTADAIA
+613 DNRNTADAIA
-623 KAARISDVMAEL
+623 AAAGIREVMAEL
-635 KPQDKAAA
+635 RPEDKAQAI
-643 VKKLQAE
+643 KTLQAK
-650 NSGLVAMVGDGI
+650 NGNRVAMVGDGI

-669 QADIGISLGT
+669 QADIGIALGT

-691 LMHSDLRGLP
+691 LMHSDLRALP
-701 DAIRLSRSTM
+701 EAIRLSRSTM

-725 VLLIPVA
+725 VLLIPIA
-732 AGALYPFP
+732 AGVLYPF
-740 SVPMMFRELHPMLAA
+740 SFVPMMFRELHPMLAA

-766 LNSLRLQWK
+766 LNSLRLQWRQN
-775 SK
+775 SRF